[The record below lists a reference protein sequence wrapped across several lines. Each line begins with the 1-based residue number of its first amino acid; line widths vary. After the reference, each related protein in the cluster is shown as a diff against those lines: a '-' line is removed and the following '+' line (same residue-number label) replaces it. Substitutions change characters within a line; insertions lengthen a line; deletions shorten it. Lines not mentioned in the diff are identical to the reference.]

1 MKINSSCI
9 HSQTTCNIGHDKW
22 MILKLSI
29 VSNCQLLSASH
40 QSAYVGNSGR
50 LVGIDDISWEQ
61 HPTIPMIPV
70 TKEYGV
76 IFEAK
81 RRIWLQTVREFGIRI
96 FWIEL
101 QDDWIEISEISDLF
115 GSSKDLNLNL
125 IGWNVETRRCRNFN
139 CCPGPMLD
147 VRSWTWRFW
156 FVSFLVWEKWGVGKR
171 MHASHIN
178 WEIFWGWEVE
188 HWWTCTFFRVKKCFS
203 QIFCEDYWQES
214 RNHELWM
221 IRICVFISN
230 GCMAITSETYLS
242 KGLAMQSG
250 VSRYESIWIY
260 MVHHAFITTWK
271 SFCTIYDIWST
282 CSSLN
287 WSIFGRSWTQKS
299 WNMQFTV
306 FFSLTKK

>member
-1 MKINSSCI
+1 MESFLNPNGGSDFK
-9 HSQTTCNIGHDKW
+9 
-22 MILKLSI
+22 
-29 VSNCQLLSASH
+29 QL
-40 QSAYVGNSGR
+40 GNSGFAF
-50 LVGIDDISWEQ
+50 
-61 HPTIPMIPV
+61 
-70 TKEYGV
+70 
-76 IFEAK
+76 FELNS
-81 RRIWLQTVREFGIRI
+81 RM
-96 FWIEL
+96 IEL
-101 QDDWIEISEISDLF
+101 KSPKFLIYLEVL
-115 GSSKDLNLNL
+115 KDLNLDL

-171 MHASHIN
+171 MHASPID
-178 WEIFWGWEVE
+178 WEIFLGWEVE

-221 IRICVFISN
+221 IRISVFISN

-260 MVHHAFITTWK
+260 MVHYAFITTWK

-287 WSIFGRSWTQKS
+287 WSIFGRSWAQNHRTCSSRYFFLLQKNS
-299 WNMQFTV
+299 HLS
-306 FFSLTKK
+306 FSKIRSM